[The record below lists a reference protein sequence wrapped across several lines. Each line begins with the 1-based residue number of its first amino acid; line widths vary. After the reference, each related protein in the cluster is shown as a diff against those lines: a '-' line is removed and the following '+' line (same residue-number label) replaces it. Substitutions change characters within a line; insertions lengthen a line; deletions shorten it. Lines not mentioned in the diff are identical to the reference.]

1 MTAPHFTLLFLVCL
15 AISVGLRLWLSLRNA
30 AHVAA
35 HRAAVPAAFA
45 DRITLEQHQRAAD
58 YTLAKS
64 SLGRIELVVA
74 TLWLLVLTLGGG
86 LQWMS
91 DLIARGFAA
100 TSLMHGVVLFGV
112 LGVAGF
118 VVDLPTSLYSTFK
131 LEARFGFNRMTLGL
145 YLADLVK
152 QATLAIV
159 IGGPILWVVLW
170 LMHQM
175 GAAWWAWVW
184 ALWLGLN
191 LIMMVVYPVF
201 IAPLFNKFEPL
212 TDEGLKARVEA
223 LLARCGFR
231 SKGLFVM
238 DGSRRSAHGNA
249 YFTGFGAGKRIV
261 FFDTLLSSLQPAE
274 VEAVLAHELG
284 HFKHRHLWKRI
295 GVLGGATL
303 ALLWMLGFLIQQNWF
318 YQGLGVTTHSDALG
332 LILFSLV
339 LPVVLFPL
347 TPLTSMW
354 SRRHEFEADRYA
366 REQASA
372 DELVSALVK
381 LYRDNASTLTP
392 DPLHSLFYDSHPP
405 AAIRIAR
412 LQGR

>member
-58 YTLAKS
+58 YTVAKS

-91 DLIARGFAA
+91 DLVARGFAA

-131 LEARFGFNRMTLGL
+131 LEARFGFNRMTPGL
-145 YLADLVK
+145 FLADLAK

-159 IGGPILWVVLW
+159 IGGPILWAVLW

-184 ALWLGLN
+184 TLWLGLN

-303 ALLWMLGFLIQQNWF
+303 ALLWVLGFLIQQDWF

-354 SRRHEFEADRYA
+354 SRKHEFEADRYA
-366 REQASA
+366 RQQASA